1 MGASTVKWT
10 CPDPCLELS
19 ESDSK
24 LYTNF
29 NFCEEKTIDIKKI
42 LIYKA
47 IQFMMTKK
55 RKISKK
61 SSLNLENDASGV
73 QVGDIEQIIV

>member
-10 CPDPCLELS
+10 CPDPCLVLS

-29 NFCEEKTIDIKKI
+29 EFCEEKIVDI
-42 LIYKA
+42 
-47 IQFMMTKK
+47 
-55 RKISKK
+55 
-61 SSLNLENDASGV
+61 
-73 QVGDIEQIIV
+73 